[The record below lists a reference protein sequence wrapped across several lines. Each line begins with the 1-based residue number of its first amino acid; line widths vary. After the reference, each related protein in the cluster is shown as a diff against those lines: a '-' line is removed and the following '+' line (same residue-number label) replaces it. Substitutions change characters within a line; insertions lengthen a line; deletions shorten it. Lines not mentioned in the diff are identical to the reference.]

1 MKKEVIVTKNLGNI
15 FYVKEKY
22 EEAIEFYNISKKL
35 D

>member
-1 MKKEVIVTKNLGNI
+1 MKKEVRSSNNLGNI